1 MMVIVHN
8 ASLRAHRRCG
18 STAAARPRQ
27 EEAELELQKIHT
39 PHDLTDFF
47 RGITDEVVSRVVRGA
62 PNSSGPMHCALGSSR
77 EEPQKMKIEYVES

>member
-18 STAAARPRQ
+18 STAAARPPAAAGRGC
-27 EEAELELQKIHT
+27 ELELQKIHT

-62 PNSSGPMHCALGSSR
+62 PN
-77 EEPQKMKIEYVES
+77 

>member
-1 MMVIVHN
+1 MLWQH
-8 ASLRAHRRCG
+8 SG
-18 STAAARPRQ
+18 EAAAGRGC
-27 EEAELELQKIHT
+27 ELELQKIHT

>member
-39 PHDLTDFF
+39 PHDLTYFF
-47 RGITDEVVSRVVRGA
+47 RGITDEVVSRVRGA
-62 PNSSGPMHCALGSSR
+62 PNSSGPMHCSACHGR
-77 EEPQKMKIEYVES
+77 NPKK

>member
-18 STAAARPRQ
+18 STAARPRQ

-47 RGITDEVVSRVVRGA
+47 RGITDEVVSRVRGA
-62 PNSSGPMHCALGSSR
+62 PNSSGPMHCSACHGR
-77 EEPQKMKIEYVES
+77 NPKK

>member
-18 STAAARPRQ
+18 TAAARPRQ

-77 EEPQKMKIEYVES
+77 EEPQKTKIEYVES

>member
-39 PHDLTDFF
+39 PHDLTYFF
-47 RGITDEVVSRVVRGA
+47 RGITDEVVSRVRGA
-62 PNSSGPMHCALGSSR
+62 PNSSSPMHCALGSSR
-77 EEPQKMKIEYVES
+77 EEPQKIEIEYVES

>member
-8 ASLRAHRRCG
+8 AFLRAHRRCG
-18 STAAARPRQ
+18 STAARPRQ

-47 RGITDEVVSRVVRGA
+47 RGITDEVVSRVRGA
-62 PNSSGPMHCALGSSR
+62 PNSSGPMHCSACHGR
-77 EEPQKMKIEYVES
+77 NPKK